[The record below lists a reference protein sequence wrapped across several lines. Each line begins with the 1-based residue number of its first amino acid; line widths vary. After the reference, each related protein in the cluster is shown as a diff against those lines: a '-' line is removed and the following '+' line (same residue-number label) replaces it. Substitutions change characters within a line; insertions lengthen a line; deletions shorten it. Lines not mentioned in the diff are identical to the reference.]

1 MTVNKKSMEILNEY
15 LPLVEKIQKKGTY
28 CEEMKVL
35 EQNFHETV
43 LSIAR
48 EYEGQGK
55 DIDDLVNAGN
65 VGLEIAAMKY
75 SLQADFSFS
84 SYSVWWIRQQ
94 MIQIIHE

>member
-1 MTVNKKSMEILNEY
+1 MNDNE
-15 LPLVEKIQKKGTY
+15 LIKAVQEKGTD

-55 DIDDLVNAGN
+55 DLEGLVNAGN
-65 VGLEIAAMKY
+65 KGLRIAAMKY

-94 MIQIIHE
+94 IIQFIHV

>member
-1 MTVNKKSMEILNEY
+1 MNDNE
-15 LPLVEKIQKKGTY
+15 LIRAVQEKGTD

-35 EQNFHETV
+35 EQNFHEAV

-55 DIDDLVNAGN
+55 RLDDLVNAGN
-65 VGLEIAAMKY
+65 VGLQIAAMKY